1 MKSIFLT
8 FYLFVFLSIFNYSQS
23 HRVYFSVGHNFPT
36 SKAVLG
42 NFQTN
47 GSYNQYISTYSEGI
61 VYQGGYQFAVID
73 NLLLDLN
80 FNYLPGYKDEKYFT
94 ESDGGYLSYSNS
106 FFSFAPCINIKI
118 PIGKLEPYTKFGF
131 SINFIKFET
140 KRESGNP
147 FSNITYTN
155 TYKGNATVGIV
166 GGLGVNF
173 LFDKTITGFIE
184 TQLNSFTYY
193 PNELEQ
199 TAIYFDGTKITTKY
213 ELKENGNTN
222 SSTEKVIPSQDFP
235 FNSLAIIV
243 GLRLVL

>member
-1 MKSIFLT
+1 MKFVFLI
-8 FYLFVFLSIFNYSQS
+8 FYLFTFLSIFNYSQS

-36 SKAVLG
+36 SKAVLE

-47 GSYNQYISTYSEGI
+47 SSYNQYISTYSEGI

-80 FNYLPGYKDEKYFT
+80 FNYLPGYKDEKYFS

-106 FFSFAPCINIKI
+106 FFSLAPCINIKI
-118 PIGKLEPYTKFGF
+118 EIEKLEPYTKFGF
-131 SINFIKFET
+131 SINFIKLET

-147 FSNITYTN
+147 FSNISFSN
-155 TYKGNATVGIV
+155 TYKGNATFGLV
-166 GGLGVNF
+166 GGLGINF

-193 PNELEQ
+193 PTELEQ
-199 TAIYFDGTKITTKY
+199 TAIYSNGTKITTNY
-213 ELKENGNTN
+213 ELKENVNTN
-222 SSTEKVIPSQDFP
+222 STNENVIPSQDFP